1 MTCTYI
7 DANVVIAAARGDDA
21 LASRALT
28 YLEDPQ
34 RTFVPS
40 IFVRL
45 EVLPKAAYLKRSDE
59 AACYTTFLDSVRAW
73 APVSNALLEHAHHLA
88 VTHGLSAPDAIHV
101 AAAIALQADELIT
114 AERPEK
120 PMHRVIGVRV
130 ASLFPPGT

>member
-1 MTCTYI
+1 VTRTYI

-34 RTFVPS
+34 RTFVSS

-59 AACYTTFLDSVRAW
+59 AACYTTFVDSVRAR
-73 APVSNALLEHAHHLA
+73 APVSNALLEHAPPPRRYLRALGARRHPRC
-88 VTHGLSAPDAIHV
+88 GGDR
-101 AAAIALQADELIT
+101 AA
-114 AERPEK
+114 R
-120 PMHRVIGVRV
+120 
-130 ASLFPPGT
+130 